1 MAGHAKSVYL
11 TVCRKDTHQGVF
23 HRKFMNAQALNE
35 YIKTDA
41 FKALYPEDTYYIV
54 KETY

>member
-1 MAGHAKSVYL
+1 
-11 TVCRKDTHQGVF
+11 
-23 HRKFMNAQALNE
+23 MNAQALND

-41 FKALYPEDTYYIV
+41 FKELYPDDIYYIV

>member
-11 TVCRKDTHQGVF
+11 TVCRKDTHVGVY
-23 HRKFMNAQALNE
+23 HRKFMNAQTLND

-41 FKALYPEDTYYIV
+41 FKELYPDDIYYIV

>member
-11 TVCRKDTHQGVF
+11 TVCRKDTHVSVF
-23 HRKFMNAQALNE
+23 HRMFMNARDLNE
-35 YIKTDA
+35 YVKADV
-41 FKALYPEDTYYIV
+41 FKANYPDDIYYIV

>member
-11 TVCRKDTHQGVF
+11 TVCRKDTHVGVY
-23 HRKFMNAQALNE
+23 HRKFMNAQALND

-41 FKALYPEDTYYIV
+41 FKELYPDDIYYIV